1 MGVVRWLTTT
11 PRHRGVVGA
20 EGQLWAAAMQMGR
33 AATAE
38 ANKSRQHGVQ
48 RQVPK
53 AGIESQ
59 HAAAAFSHSTL
70 QNHTTVFVRP
80 VLMFESLTH
89 KWAVAVFFI
98 SFLFVQFFLWPGLRV
113 YSLVL
118 DPTPPR
124 ARNTPLL
131 LLLRRL
137 LSLFPSIILL
147 QTEWWGREACV

>member
-1 MGVVRWLTTT
+1 MG
-11 PRHRGVVGA
+11 
-20 EGQLWAAAMQMGR
+20 
-33 AATAE
+33 
-38 ANKSRQHGVQ
+38 S
-48 RQVPK
+48 
-53 AGIESQ
+53 SC
-59 HAAAAFSHSTL
+59 
-70 QNHTTVFVRP
+70 
-80 VLMFESLTH
+80 
-89 KWAVAVFFI
+89 FFI